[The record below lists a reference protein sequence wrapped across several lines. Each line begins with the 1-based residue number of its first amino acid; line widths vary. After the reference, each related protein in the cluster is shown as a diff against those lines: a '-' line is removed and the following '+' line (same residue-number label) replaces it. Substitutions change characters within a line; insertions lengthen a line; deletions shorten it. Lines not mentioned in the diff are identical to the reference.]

1 MPAVCVQSRRWG
13 STINTLC
20 IFFPHPL
27 WHQLKQQ
34 IVKEKFTVSDETKA
48 LLCDPA
54 LPSAF
59 WFQAF
64 LLTRLPELCPLSG
77 FSGRKSFVVEDLSKN
92 LVVFLHSLH
101 RCCGTEGEHISLL
114 VVHLS
119 LMSKFYSFSVFIT
132 YFILYG
138 ANINCIESAAWLV
151 IGGLQSQAAK
161 VLFV

>member
-34 IVKEKFTVSDETKA
+34 IVKEKFTVNAETKA
-48 LLCDPA
+48 LRPCAALSFLISGFPCDPFA
-54 LPSAF
+54 
-59 WFQAF
+59 W
-64 LLTRLPELCPLSG
+64 TLCPLSG

-114 VVHLS
+114 VGHLS